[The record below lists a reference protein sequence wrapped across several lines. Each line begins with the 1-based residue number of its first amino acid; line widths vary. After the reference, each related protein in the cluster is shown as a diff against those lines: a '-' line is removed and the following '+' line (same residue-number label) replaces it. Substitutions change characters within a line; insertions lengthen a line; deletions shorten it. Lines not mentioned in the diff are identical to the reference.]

1 METIIKAPE
10 GRKSVATPAIK
21 AHTDETAFIDHPVVD
36 NLVTVVLELGAQ
48 LWTER
53 KRLRTLEAVLVK
65 GGLAA
70 DAVEAFTFSPEEE
83 EAIREERDYFIET
96 TFGALRRPINSKAQV
111 ELTEAW
117 EKRDDF

>member
-1 METIIKAPE
+1 MKARD
-10 GRKSVATPAIK
+10 GRKSVATDAIK
-21 AHTDETAFIDHPVVD
+21 AHTDQAAFLDNPVVD

-65 GGLAA
+65 GGMAP
-70 DAVEAFTFSPEEE
+70 DAVESFMFPLED
-83 EAIREERDYFIET
+83 EAAWLAERDYFIET
-96 TFGALRRPINSKAQV
+96 TFGALRRPINSQAQV